1 MYLCLKLVHWNTFV
15 AGNIPILLSVLFL
28 GGCQLFFIGLVGE
41 YVMSINTRVID
52 RPMVMEE
59 ERLNFNKDMEDAE

>member
-1 MYLCLKLVHWNTFV
+1 MSTL
-15 AGNIPILLSVLFL
+15 
-28 GGCQLFFIGLVGE
+28 FIGLVGE